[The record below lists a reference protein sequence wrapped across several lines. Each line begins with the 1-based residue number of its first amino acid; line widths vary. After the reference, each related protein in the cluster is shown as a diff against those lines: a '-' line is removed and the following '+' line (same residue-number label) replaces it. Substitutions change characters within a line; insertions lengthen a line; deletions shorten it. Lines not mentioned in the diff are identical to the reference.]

1 MLYQEKWISLL
12 DPHAQHDINASIAYG
27 WYIVEQ
33 HLTYVVMRLDLH
45 QPIPSA

>member
-1 MLYQEKWISLL
+1 MYYQEKIISLL
-12 DPHAQHDINASIAYG
+12 EPYADYDIKASIAYG
-27 WYIVEQ
+27 WYIAEQ